1 MTPDDTAPENAA
13 RRTGMI
19 AALGAVPVLIVG
31 TVFLMGLGG
40 DPDTTSIDNQQT
52 TATTSPAFIDATAT
66 NTPATSSTP
75 TTVTP
80 TTFMPTTTVAP
91 ASTALEAPLKQPIDP
106 PLDPRGHEDH
116 VELGGIAIPK
126 LGIDTP
132 LLEGIR
138 LTTLDNSPGHWPGS
152 AMPGEVGNVVVA
164 GHRTSHDAPFR
175 DLDQLVAGDV
185 VEFTTAPGLINYT
198 VTGTQIVDPDAIW
211 IVDPTNTPAAT
222 LFACHPPGSTRQ
234 RIVVN
239 PELS

>member
-1 MTPDDTAPENAA
+1 
-13 RRTGMI
+13 
-19 AALGAVPVLIVG
+19 
-31 TVFLMGLGG
+31 
-40 DPDTTSIDNQQT
+40 
-52 TATTSPAFIDATAT
+52 
-66 NTPATSSTP
+66 
-75 TTVTP
+75 
-80 TTFMPTTTVAP
+80 MPTTTVAP
-91 ASTALEAPLKQPIDP
+91 AATVLEAPLKQPIDP

-116 VELGGIAIPK
+116 VEIGGIAIPK

-138 LTTLDNSPGHWPGS
+138 LTTRDNGPGHWPGS

-185 VEFTTAPGLINYT
+185 VEFTTAAGLIEYT

-211 IVDPTNTPAAT
+211 IVDPTDTPTAT

-239 PELS
+239 LELS

>member
-164 GHRTSHDAPFR
+164 GHRTA
-175 DLDQLVAGDV
+175 
-185 VEFTTAPGLINYT
+185 TTPRSETSTNSSQVTSSSSPPRRAASTTRSRAHRSSIPTRSGLSIRPIPPLPRCSPAT
-198 VTGTQIVDPDAIW
+198 HLGPPDSASSS
-211 IVDPTNTPAAT
+211 T
-222 LFACHPPGSTRQ
+222 LS
-234 RIVVN
+234 
-239 PELS
+239 